1 MRVYRWDLD
10 KTYLITDFN
19 SVRGLVRSAIE
30 PAHRKRA
37 TPGATALL
45 RELGREAPGW
55 RARISIVSG
64 SPTQMRSVLEEK
76 LRMDGVRWD
85 TLTLKDNLANL
96 KRGRLR
102 AVRDQFG
109 YKLPHLLAG
118 RIGLGEAVR
127 ETLFG
132 DDAEIDALV
141 YSVYA
146 DAIAGRIGAAELS
159 RIMVAAGSYPDH
171 VVDALSS
178 LRRVG
183 TADAVDRI
191 FIRLDRGRPPAD
203 FLPLGSR
210 VVPIRG
216 WFQAALVLFGAGEV
230 DADGVVR
237 VFGTAGL
244 TGVEA
249 TREAEDILARGHV
262 SVDAIA
268 RVCALVPDAPF
279 VPGLSSLSAAEW
291 PYLVPSPP
299 VGVDYLALLAEFTR

>member
-10 KTYLITDFN
+10 KTYLVTDFN
-19 SVRGLVRSAIE
+19 SVRGIVRSAME

-45 RELGREAPGW
+45 RELGRESPGW
-55 RARISIVSG
+55 RSRICIVSG
-64 SPTQMRSVLEEK
+64 SPTQMRGVLEEK

-171 VVDALSS
+171 VVDALAA

-191 FIRLDRGRPPAD
+191 FIRLDRGRPPAE
-203 FLPLGSR
+203 FHRFGSR

-230 DADGVVR
+230 DADGVAR
-237 VFGTAGL
+237 VFATADI
-244 TGVEA
+244 TAREA
-249 TREAEDILARGHV
+249 AGQAEDILARGHV
-262 SVDAIA
+262 SIDAVR
-268 RVCALVPDAPF
+268 RVCEHVSAAPF
-279 VPGLSSLSAAEW
+279 VPDMPALLTTDW
-291 PYLVPSPP
+291 PYHPPVAP
-299 VGVDYLALLAEFTR
+299 VGVDYLAVLSEFRR